1 MWQFYCNV
9 GQAQLQSSVAT
20 YFYKGSKRYY
30 KVEQLIHCKMWQSLL
45 HRGACITKSP
55 WDRYYRLGQELWQS
69 GQVIFYKVGQ
79 LLLQSGIGIIKWGNF
94 IAKWDNYYRKGQYI
108 FVTLEQMETHVYR
121 QRQCGLR
128 TEFWG
133 LLIFGRLST
142 KQFLLMFV
150 FRRLKFIRFKKV

>member
-1 MWQFYCNV
+1 M
-9 GQAQLQSSVAT
+9 G
-20 YFYKGSKRYY
+20 
-30 KVEQLIHCKMWQSLL
+30 QSLL
-45 HRGACITKSP
+45 HRRACITKSP
-55 WDRYYRLGQELWQS
+55 WDRYFKLGQELWQS
-69 GQVIFYKVGQ
+69 GQVIFCKVGQ

-121 QRQCGLR
+121 QRECGLR

-142 KQFLLMFV
+142 KQFLLMFFLGGYNLLDLKRFSNL
-150 FRRLKFIRFKKV
+150 FRCAIKTCDQQRNLTCFYIHI